1 MAWQSSGIERSD
13 LERLL
18 HEFEARLARV
28 TRGATRMRADA
39 PRAVEGVGEAI
50 ASALNDLAD
59 RIRGRSRHLG
69 TEVSQFGDDA
79 LRFGN
84 EAVRRLTR
92 EAEQR
97 PLVTLAVAV
106 GVGALIVG
114 LLARRD

>member
-1 MAWQSSGIERSD
+1 
-13 LERLL
+13 
-18 HEFEARLARV
+18 
-28 TRGATRMRADA
+28 
-39 PRAVEGVGEAI
+39 
-50 ASALNDLAD
+50 
-59 RIRGRSRHLG
+59 
-69 TEVSQFGDDA
+69 

-84 EAVRRLTR
+84 EAVRKLTR

>member
-1 MAWQSSGIERSD
+1 
-13 LERLL
+13 
-18 HEFEARLARV
+18 
-28 TRGATRMRADA
+28 MRRA
-39 PRAVEGVGEAI
+39 PWSAIGDAI

-59 RIRGRSRHLG
+59 RVRGRARTVGS
-69 TEVSQFGDDA
+69 EVSQFGDDA

-84 EAVRRLTR
+84 EALRKLTR
-92 EAEQR
+92 EVEQR